1 MIQFDFS
8 VNSAIRDIFIQFQL
22 AVGQSHFAVVTV
34 ENELFT
40 WAVSMKFSSNSKYL
54 FFFFLLVTSSNRRL
68 FVTQISDFF
77 RVNIGMERMCEH
89 LCRKYF
95 FAPKQTEVPLVYQL
109 N

>member
-54 FFFFLLVTSSNRRL
+54 FFFFILLVTSSNRRL

-77 RVNIGMERMCEH
+77 VSILEWDTYVSIFIESTFC
-89 LCRKYF
+89 
-95 FAPKQTEVPLVYQL
+95 PQT

>member
-77 RVNIGMERMCEH
+77 VSILEWDTRVSIFIESTFC
-89 LCRKYF
+89 
-95 FAPKQTEVPLVYQL
+95 PQT

>member
-54 FFFFLLVTSSNRRL
+54 IFFFFLLVTSSNRRL

-77 RVNIGMERMCEH
+77 VSILEWDTCVSIFIESTF
-89 LCRKYF
+89 C
-95 FAPKQTEVPLVYQL
+95 PQT

>member
-8 VNSAIRDIFIQFQL
+8 VNSAIRDIFTQFQL

-54 FFFFLLVTSSNRRL
+54 FFFLLVTSSNRRL

-77 RVNIGMERMCEH
+77 VSILEWDTCEH
-89 LCRKYF
+89 LYRKYF
-95 FAPKQTEVPLVYQL
+95 LPPNKLKFLWFHQL

>member
-54 FFFFLLVTSSNRRL
+54 FFLLVTSSNRRL

-77 RVNIGMERMCEH
+77 VSILEWDTRVSIFIESTFC
-89 LCRKYF
+89 
-95 FAPKQTEVPLVYQL
+95 PQT

>member
-1 MIQFDFS
+1 MGCKYE
-8 VNSAIRDIFIQFQL
+8 IFF
-22 AVGQSHFAVVTV
+22 
-34 ENELFT
+34 
-40 WAVSMKFSSNSKYL
+40 KFKVP
-54 FFFFLLVTSSNRRL
+54 FFFFSLVTSSNRRL

>member
-54 FFFFLLVTSSNRRL
+54 FFFLLVTSSNRRL

-77 RVNIGMERMCEH
+77 VSILEWDTCVSIFIESTF
-89 LCRKYF
+89 C
-95 FAPKQTEVPLVYQL
+95 PQT

>member
-40 WAVSMKFSSNSKYL
+40 WAVSMKFSSNSKY
-54 FFFFLLVTSSNRRL
+54 FFFFLLVTSSDRRL

-77 RVNIGMERMCEH
+77 VSILEWDTCVSIFIESTF
-89 LCRKYF
+89 C
-95 FAPKQTEVPLVYQL
+95 PQT

>member
-40 WAVSMKFSSNSKYL
+40 WAVSMKFSSNSKY
-54 FFFFLLVTSSNRRL
+54 FFFLLVTSSNRRL

-77 RVNIGMERMCEH
+77 CVNIGMGHMCEH
-89 LCRKYF
+89 LYRKYF
-95 FAPKQTEVPLVYQL
+95 LPPNKLKFLWFHQL